1 MRLKNVPFPTP
12 ENYAFKFI
20 NLLAGIGGF
29 RLAMQ
34 NVGGKCVFTSEW
46 ETSAQKTYRENFGI
60 YFLA

>member
-1 MRLKNVPFPTP
+1 MD
-12 ENYAFKFI
+12 
-20 NLLAGIGGF
+20 LLAGIGGF

-34 NVGGKCVFTSEW
+34 NVGGKRVFTSEW

>member
-1 MRLKNVPFPTP
+1 MPFPTP

-20 NLLAGIGGF
+20 DLLAGIGGF

-46 ETSAQKTYRENFGI
+46 ETLAQKTYRENFGI